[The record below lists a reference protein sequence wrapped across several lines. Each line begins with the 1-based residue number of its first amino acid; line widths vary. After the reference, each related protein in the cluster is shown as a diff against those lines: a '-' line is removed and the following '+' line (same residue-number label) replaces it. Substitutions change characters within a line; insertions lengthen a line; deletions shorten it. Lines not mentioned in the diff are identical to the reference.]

1 MINDYYR
8 PSLLII
14 DKLVSVMFRII
25 QAGKVGENQH
35 EAAGVG

>member
-14 DKLVSVMFRII
+14 D
-25 QAGKVGENQH
+25 
-35 EAAGVG
+35 